1 MKNYPRPIMNRAVVK
16 RDPTPEKTES
26 GNLIIHHSFFEGRL
40 PITGTVIAV
49 GPGKWKRGKRI
60 PPEVKPGDR
69 VILKK
74 YLMPAMLPGEASD
87 KGLSGADVRYDTTG
101 EHWFTLVQDI
111 DEEIL
116 GIIEK
121 EEK

>member
-1 MKNYPRPIMNRAVVK
+1 MTQNYPRPIKNRAIVK
-16 RDPTPEKTES
+16 RDPTPKTTSS
-26 GNLIIHHSFFEGRL
+26 GNVLIHHSFFDGRL

-49 GPGKWKRGKRI
+49 GPGKIKRGRRI

-74 YLMPAMLPGEASD
+74 YLMPAMLPGDVAD
-87 KGLSGADVRYDTTG
+87 KGLSGADVRFDTTG
-101 EHWFTLVQDI
+101 ELWFTLVQDI

-116 GIIEK
+116 GILEK
-121 EEK
+121 E